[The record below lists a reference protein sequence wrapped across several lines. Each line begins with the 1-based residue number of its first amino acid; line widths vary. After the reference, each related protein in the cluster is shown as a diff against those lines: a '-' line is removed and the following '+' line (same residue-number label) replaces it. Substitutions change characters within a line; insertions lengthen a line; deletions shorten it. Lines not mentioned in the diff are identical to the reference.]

1 MPEDEAVVED
11 RIRKKGDD
19 GDVERD
25 LRLLGGAQG
34 GHHRLAD
41 GDQQEVD
48 RRDPDVAGAGLDDQS
63 IVGEEAQHP
72 VGRES
77 RGAEKQQ
84 ARPATDRPGDTQDLA
99 DVGQVA
105 GAPELAVEGAAA
117 RAESEDHHPVHGE
130 DLGGEPGAG
139 ERQFAQPS
147 HHNIVYQRKRAGDQI
162 LQRDGHGDGQKRPIE
177 LSVIDVNAAFH
188 KDYYIKWRHHF
199 ELLGTVLFSSS

>member
-139 ERQFAQPS
+139 ERQFAPDS
-147 HHNIVYQRKRAGDQI
+147 AARWARRWPEASYRIVGYRCECRF
-162 LQRDGHGDGQKRPIE
+162 P
-177 LSVIDVNAAFH
+177 
-188 KDYYIKWRHHF
+188 
-199 ELLGTVLFSSS
+199 